1 MAKESAGTSQV
12 IQSQKN
18 RYRGRESTAVK
29 ELTQFQNQLIA
40 KQFAGI
46 LQSVVPDITKS
57 LKTVSK
63 AFSKSLISP
72 TDKKI
77 QTTYGNLKTF
87 LDNFDVSISDL
98 GSGFD
103 DVEEVFK
110 TLTKQ
115 FADVG
120 DNVEKLRE
128 KNIFAESRLVVNKKN
143 NNLEVKAIILTD
155 QELFEKRE
163 ALLEKEK
170 N

>member
-1 MAKESAGTSQV
+1 
-12 IQSQKN
+12 
-18 RYRGRESTAVK
+18 
-29 ELTQFQNQLIA
+29 
-40 KQFAGI
+40 
-46 LQSVVPDITKS
+46 
-57 LKTVSK
+57 
-63 AFSKSLISP
+63 
-72 TDKKI
+72 
-77 QTTYGNLKTF
+77 
-87 LDNFDVSISDL
+87 VSISDL

-103 DVEEVFK
+103 DVEEVFE

-155 QELFEKRE
+155 QELFKKRE
-163 ALLEKEK
+163 ALLEEEK